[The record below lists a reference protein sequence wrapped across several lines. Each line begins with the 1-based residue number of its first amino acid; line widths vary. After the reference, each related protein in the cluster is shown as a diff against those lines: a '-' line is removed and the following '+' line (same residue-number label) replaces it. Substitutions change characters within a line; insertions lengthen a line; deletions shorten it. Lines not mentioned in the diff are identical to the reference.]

1 MKIAVLNTKGGAS
14 KSTVAL
20 QVLGAYFLKKE
31 EPVEVI
37 ELDDENKDA
46 ESFSKTAIKTRQVK
60 VGDGSAMSE
69 ILRSNIK
76 LDDSNLVIDVGGN
89 KTTTLFIDALKKS
102 FLYEALDLI
111 VIPMSGGS
119 QDLKNAEKTYE
130 MVKPFNKK
138 ILFALSRMRNIERK
152 EIQYGEFFK
161 TFPKMP
167 YIILKDSDVID
178 LSRQIEKT
186 VFEVANDVK
195 YGETLGEIM
204 KDALL
209 TKNDDKFKFISVKR
223 EIFEESKEYVAD
235 ILEPA
240 WEKIE
245 KVLAKK

>member
-1 MKIAVLNTKGGAS
+1 
-14 KSTVAL
+14 
-20 QVLGAYFLKKE
+20 
-31 EPVEVI
+31 
-37 ELDDENKDA
+37 
-46 ESFSKTAIKTRQVK
+46 
-60 VGDGSAMSE
+60 
-69 ILRSNIK
+69 
-76 LDDSNLVIDVGGN
+76 
-89 KTTTLFIDALKKS
+89 
-102 FLYEALDLI
+102 
-111 VIPMSGGS
+111 MSGGS
-119 QDLKNAEKTYE
+119 QDLKNAERTYE

-138 ILFALSRMRNIERK
+138 VLFALSRMRNIERK

-186 VFEVANDVK
+186 VFEVANDIK
-195 YGETLGEIM
+195 YGETLGEMM

-209 TKNDDKFKFISVKR
+209 SKNDDKFKFVSVKR